1 MQGRSAINCVL
12 EVCVATHIRKRCS
25 SLNTSLRMPELS
37 HQPRNVPPQIEGW
50 LAGVSHLRTF
60 PHATFLQA
68 ILFSVLLF
76 GCQRSE
82 QTSTSTAT
90 DPTTSATT
98 QSKHG
103 PTGGPSGTPV
113 VATRLR
119 GATLSWIGN
128 RKNSAAAF
136 RWHFED
142 RTFALLADGPTLP
155 ADLIQ
160 LLTGT
165 SGPRQRIDGEWQTT
179 DGRHLK
185 LKSTPATDNQNALQV
200 TLSIETAGLLRVNM
214 GDGRQYNLLRQ
225 KTGRR

>member
-1 MQGRSAINCVL
+1 M
-12 EVCVATHIRKRCS
+12 
-25 SLNTSLRMPELS
+25 NTSPRMPALS
-37 HQPRNVPPQIEGW
+37 HQPRKLPQQIESW
-50 LAGVSHLRTF
+50 LAGVSHLLILRHTILR
-60 PHATFLQA
+60 HT
-68 ILFSVLLF
+68 ILFSVVLF

-82 QTSTSTAT
+82 QTSISTAT
-90 DPTTSATT
+90 GPATSATT
-98 QSKHG
+98 QSKHV
-103 PTGGPSGTPV
+103 PPGGPSGTPV
-113 VATRLR
+113 AATRLR

-128 RKNSAAAF
+128 RQHSDAAF

-165 SGPRQRIDGEWQTT
+165 SAPRQRIDGEWQTT

-185 LKSTPATDNQNALQV
+185 LKSTPATGDQSALQV
-200 TLSIETAGLLRVNM
+200 TLTIETAGLLRVNV
-214 GDGRQYNLLRQ
+214 GDGRQYNLVRR